1 LAGIILDIPIKLIIS
16 ICFNVPLYFLAGL
29 RLAAAQFF
37 VFFLFTLL
45 TRLAMVALF
54 RTVAASTKSVS
65 QALVGAGVLV
75 LAMVIYTGYTIPRQ
89 YMHPWFEWIIWINP
103 LAYAFEALMV
113 NQMHGVDYP
122 CGK

>member
-1 LAGIILDIPIKLIIS
+1 LAGIILDIPIKFIIS
-16 ICFNVPLYFLAGL
+16 ICFNLPLYFLAGL
-29 RLAAAQFF
+29 RSAAAQFF

-45 TRLAMVALF
+45 TRLTMVALF

-65 QALVGAGVLV
+65 QALVGAAVLV
-75 LAMVIYTGYTIPRQ
+75 LAMVIYTGYTIPRE
-89 YMHPWFEWIIWINP
+89 YMHPWFEWISWINP

-122 CGK
+122 CEK